1 MVNIIKNTKTLSSII
16 ICLIIAILFCGC
28 ELNDTN
34 NEDLSTSVETTTD
47 SSSLKE
53 QIDYQ
58 MKSIDDPKI
67 LATVNGHE
75 ITQIDMDSFGIDGEK
90 HTIDELVEY
99 YIIYDYGIKNNLQI
113 DPSITSSNNQI
124 EQAMRNDPEMTD
136 EYCRNKYGISLEDV
150 IEISMRRSK
159 QAAMHTAFSNMV
171 TEEVLS
177 GECIEKHPELA
188 SAYSEYEQSN
198 NKFKA
203 IEEMKNAYYEMIAE
217 DYDIVIY

>member
-1 MVNIIKNTKTLSSII
+1 MKNKRYIIFII
-16 ICLIIAILFCGC
+16 FIAVLIIGVFLGIVINNSKQINSENYSLENA
-28 ELNDTN
+28 DTN
-34 NEDLSTSVETTTD
+34 F
-47 SSSLKE
+47 SLKE

-58 MKSIDDPKI
+58 MRSFDDPKI

-75 ITQIDMDSFGIDGEK
+75 ITQVDMDSFGIDGEE
-90 HTIDELVEY
+90 HTIDELIEY

-113 DPSITSSNNQI
+113 DPSIASSNNQI
-124 EQAMRNDPEMTD
+124 EQAMRNDPELTD
-136 EYCRNKYGISLEDV
+136 EYCRNKYGVSLENV
-150 IEISMRRSK
+150 IEISMRRSN

-177 GECIEKHPELA
+177 GEYIEKHPELA
-188 SAYSEYEQSN
+188 SAYSEYEQSS

-217 DYDIVIY
+217 DYDIEIY